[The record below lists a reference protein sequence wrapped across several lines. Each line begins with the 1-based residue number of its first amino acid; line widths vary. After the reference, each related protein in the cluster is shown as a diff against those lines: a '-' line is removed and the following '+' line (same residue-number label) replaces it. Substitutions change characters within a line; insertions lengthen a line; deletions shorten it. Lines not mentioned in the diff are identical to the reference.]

1 MIEDINKVI
10 ELFYIV
16 FLFIYNKWGIFTG
29 IDMESISSIA
39 SSESVIDDSDSL
51 SDITTETFE
60 DNDDILNQIV
70 FTGSQ
75 QTYFTRVSKSK
86 KAICDYP
93 DDMTILTCHML
104 TNETDVEKQTIL
116 SQLFKGVDSS
126 VEEQE
131 IIVDLNDDIDA
142 RITVSQAVKDKT
154 KKNAVVRDIKLSVES
169 YFCSKEE
176 ILKRISE
183 IKKLYVKVNG
193 QVKPKFIN
201 EMYIYYFDE
210 PCLLEH
216 QQVMKIKKTV
226 KDVVQY
232 YGTSNNNADR
242 FLKSLLT

>member
-16 FLFIYNKWGIFTG
+16 FLFIYNKWDVFTG
-29 IDMESISSIA
+29 IDDDST
-39 SSESVIDDSDSL
+39 SSEKDSL
-51 SDITTETFE
+51 SDISTETFE
-60 DNDDILNQIV
+60 DNDDVLNQV
-70 FTGSQ
+70 SFTGSQ

-93 DDMTILTCHML
+93 DDMTILICHML
-104 TNETDVEKQTIL
+104 TSETDVETQTLL
-116 SQLFKGVDSS
+116 SQLFRGVDSS
-126 VEEQE
+126 VQENE
-131 IIVDLNDDIDA
+131 IIVNLNDDIDA
-142 RITVSQAVKDKT
+142 RITVSSAVKDKN
-154 KKNAVVRDIKLSVES
+154 KKNAVVRDIKVIVES
-169 YFCSKEE
+169 YFCGKEE
-176 ILKRISE
+176 MLKRINE

>member
-1 MIEDINKVI
+1 MFQDINKVI

-16 FLFIYNKWGIFTG
+16 FLFIYNKWDVFAG
-29 IDMESISSIA
+29 ID
-39 SSESVIDDSDSL
+39 DDSTRSEEGTL
-51 SDITTETFE
+51 CDITTETFR
-60 DNDDILNQIV
+60 DNDDILNQV
-70 FTGSQ
+70 SFTGSQ

-93 DDMTILTCHML
+93 NDMTILICHML
-104 TNETDVEKQTIL
+104 TSETDVEKQTLL
-116 SQLFKGVDSS
+116 SQLFRGVDSS
-126 VEEQE
+126 VQEDE
-131 IIVDLNDDIDA
+131 IIVNLNDDIDA
-142 RITVSQAVKDKT
+142 RITVSSVAKDKN
-154 KKNAVVRDIKLSVES
+154 KKNAVVRDIKVNVES
-169 YFCSKEE
+169 YFSSKED
-176 ILKRISE
+176 ILKSINE

-201 EMYIYYFDE
+201 EMYIFYFDE

>member
-16 FLFIYNKWGIFTG
+16 FLFIYNKWDLLVGN
-29 IDMESISSIA
+29 ENSS
-39 SSESVIDDSDSL
+39 DSDSD
-51 SDITTETFE
+51 SNTSIEGSIVIFDMPGENQCT
-60 DNDDILNQIV
+60 LNSISL
-70 FTGSQ
+70 TGSQ

-93 DDMTILTCHML
+93 DDMTILICHML
-104 TNETDVEKQTIL
+104 TNETDADKQTLL
-116 SQLFKGVDSS
+116 SQLFRGVESS
-126 VEEQE
+126 VQEDE
-131 IIVDLNDDIDA
+131 IIVNLNDDIDV
-142 RITVSQAVKDKT
+142 RITVSSAVKDKT
-154 KKNAVVRDIKLSVES
+154 KKNAVVRDIKANVES
-169 YFCSKEE
+169 YFCSKGD
-176 ILKRISE
+176 ILKSINE

-201 EMYIYYFDE
+201 EMYIYYFEE

-232 YGTSNNNADR
+232 YGTSNNNAER

>member
-1 MIEDINKVI
+1 MIQDINRII

-16 FLFIYNKWGIFTG
+16 FLFIYNKWDVFAG
-29 IDMESISSIA
+29 ID
-39 SSESVIDDSDSL
+39 DDSTRDEEDTL
-51 SDITTETFE
+51 SNIATETFE
-60 DNDDILNQIV
+60 NIDNNLNQIS

-75 QTYFTRVSKSK
+75 QTYFTRVSNSK

-93 DDMTILTCHML
+93 DDMTILICHML
-104 TNETDVEKQTIL
+104 TSETDVEKRNLL
-116 SQLFKGVDSS
+116 SQLFGGVDSS
-126 VEEQE
+126 LEEEE
-131 IIVDLNDDIDA
+131 IIVNLINDIDA
-142 RITVSQAVKDKT
+142 RVTVSRSIKDKT
-154 KKNAVVRDIKLSVES
+154 KKKAVIREIKVNVES
-169 YFCSKEE
+169 YFFSGKELTKC
-176 ILKRISE
+176 INE
-183 IKKLYVKVNG
+183 IKKPYVKVNG

-201 EMYIYYFDE
+201 EMYIYYFNE

>member
-16 FLFIYNKWGIFTG
+16 FLFIYNKWDVFTG
-29 IDMESISSIA
+29 IDDDST
-39 SSESVIDDSDSL
+39 SSEKDSL
-51 SDITTETFE
+51 SDISTETFE
-60 DNDDILNQIV
+60 DNDDVLNQV
-70 FTGSQ
+70 SFTGSQ

-93 DDMTILTCHML
+93 DDMTILICHML
-104 TNETDVEKQTIL
+104 TSETDVETQTLL
-116 SQLFKGVDSS
+116 SQLFRGVDSS
-126 VEEQE
+126 VQEKE
-131 IIVDLNDDIDA
+131 IIVNLNDDIDA
-142 RITVSQAVKDKT
+142 RITVSSAVKDKN
-154 KKNAVVRDIKLSVES
+154 KKNAVVRDIKVIVES
-169 YFCSKEE
+169 YFCGKEE
-176 ILKRISE
+176 MLKRINE

>member
-16 FLFIYNKWGIFTG
+16 FLFIYNKWELLVGN
-29 IDMESISSIA
+29 ENSS
-39 SSESVIDDSDSL
+39 DSDSD
-51 SDITTETFE
+51 SDSNTSIEGSIVIFDMPGE
-60 DNDDILNQIV
+60 NQCILNSISL
-70 FTGSQ
+70 TGSQ

-93 DDMTILTCHML
+93 DDMTILICHML
-104 TNETDVEKQTIL
+104 TNETDVEKQTLL
-116 SQLFKGVDSS
+116 SQLFRGVDSS
-126 VEEQE
+126 VQEDE
-131 IIVDLNDDIDA
+131 IIVNLIDDIDA
-142 RITVSQAVKDKT
+142 RINVSSAVKDKT
-154 KKNAVVRDIKLSVES
+154 KKNAVVRDIKVNIES
-169 YFCSKEE
+169 YFFSKEE
-176 ILKRISE
+176 LLKRISE

>member
-16 FLFIYNKWGIFTG
+16 FLFIYNKWELLVGN
-29 IDMESISSIA
+29 ENSS
-39 SSESVIDDSDSL
+39 DSDSNT
-51 SDITTETFE
+51 SIEGSIVIFDMPGE
-60 DNDDILNQIV
+60 NQCILNSISL
-70 FTGSQ
+70 TGSQ

-93 DDMTILTCHML
+93 DDMTILICHML
-104 TNETDVEKQTIL
+104 TNETDVEKQTLL
-116 SQLFKGVDSS
+116 SQLFRGVDSS
-126 VEEQE
+126 VQEDE
-131 IIVDLNDDIDA
+131 IIVNLIDDIDA
-142 RITVSQAVKDKT
+142 RINVSSAVKDKT
-154 KKNAVVRDIKLSVES
+154 KKNAVVRDIKVNIES
-169 YFCSKEE
+169 YFFSKEE
-176 ILKRISE
+176 LLKRISE

>member
-16 FLFIYNKWGIFTG
+16 FLFIYNKWDVFTG
-29 IDMESISSIA
+29 IDDDST
-39 SSESVIDDSDSL
+39 SSEKDSL
-51 SDITTETFE
+51 SDISTETFE
-60 DNDDILNQIV
+60 DNDDVLNQV
-70 FTGSQ
+70 SFTGSQ

-86 KAICDYP
+86 KAICEYP
-93 DDMTILTCHML
+93 DDMTILICHML
-104 TNETDVEKQTIL
+104 TSETDVETQTLL
-116 SQLFKGVDSS
+116 SQLFRGVDSS
-126 VEEQE
+126 VQEKE
-131 IIVDLNDDIDA
+131 IIVNLNDDIDA
-142 RITVSQAVKDKT
+142 RITVSSAVKDKN
-154 KKNAVVRDIKLSVES
+154 KKNAVVRDIKVIVES
-169 YFCSKEE
+169 YFCGKEE
-176 ILKRISE
+176 MLKRINE

>member
-16 FLFIYNKWGIFTG
+16 FLFIYNKWDIFVG
-29 IDMESISSIA
+29 IDVNSN
-39 SSESVIDDSDSL
+39 DDEDTL
-51 SDITTETFE
+51 SDITSETFD
-60 DNDDILNQIV
+60 DNDDTLNQIS
-70 FTGSQ
+70 FIGSQ

-86 KAICDYP
+86 KALCDYP
-93 DDMTILTCHML
+93 DDMTILICHIL
-104 TNETDVEKQTIL
+104 TSETDVETQTLL
-116 SQLFKGVDSS
+116 SQLLRGVDSS
-126 VEEQE
+126 IEEEE
-131 IIVDLNDDIDA
+131 IIVNLNDDIDA
-142 RITVSQAVKDKT
+142 RITVSSAVKDKT
-154 KKNAVVRDIKLSVES
+154 KKNAVVRDIKVNVES

-176 ILKRISE
+176 LLKRISE
-183 IKKLYVKVNG
+183 IKKQYVKVNG

-210 PCLLEH
+210 PCFLEH